1 MLWLWINKFQIKF
14 DFVTLKYCWCSF
26 MMKGEQKADK
36 KKNFHASGKLIL
48 FESFPEFH
56 YNL

>member
-1 MLWLWINKFQIKF
+1 MNKFQIKF

-36 KKNFHASGKLIL
+36 KIFHASGKLIL